1 MSKKTKPDQKEG
13 MEKEKDLQEKKAA
26 VDQEMEE
33 EDKQE
38 EKKSKK
44 GKGKK
49 KQKSC
54 ADELEEMKAQ
64 YAELYDK
71 HMRLFADFDNYRKN
85 CNKDKIELIKTAS
98 QGVIEGIL
106 PVLDDFDRAIDAMK
120 AHKSDEE
127 SINGVELI
135 YNKLFTFLKQQGL
148 QPMDS
153 QGKEFDTDYHDAI
166 TQIPAPSEDLKG
178 KVVDVVQKGY
188 LLNDKIIRH
197 AKVVVG
203 Q

>member
-1 MSKKTKPDQKEG
+1 MSKNSKPDHNEG
-13 MEKEKDLQEKKAA
+13 MEKEKDFKDTAA
-26 VDQEMEE
+26 AAGQEMEE
-33 EDKQE
+33 EQPADKKAGK
-38 EKKSKK
+38 EKA
-44 GKGKK
+44 KK
-49 KQKSC
+49 KNKKAC
-54 ADELEEMKAQ
+54 AEELEEAKIQ
-64 YAELYDK
+64 YKELYDK

-85 CNKDKIELIKTAS
+85 CNKDKMELIKTAS

-120 AHKSDEE
+120 EQKSDMED
-127 SINGVELI
+127 INGVELI

-153 QGKEFDTDYHDAI
+153 QGKEFNTDYHDAI
-166 TQIPAPSEDLKG
+166 TQVPAPSEDLKG